1 MIDNYMLYS
10 NLPSI
15 DLHGM
20 DRVFAIIKVK
30 DFINDNYKLQKHT
43 IVIIH
48 GIGNGILKNAVHK
61 YLRNNHLVKEFRVD
75 VINTGCT
82 IVNLNLN

>member
-20 DRVFAIIKVK
+20 DKVFAVIKVK
-30 DFINDNYKLQKHT
+30 EFILDNYKLNNKL
-43 IVIIH
+43 ILIIH
-48 GIGNGILKNAVHK
+48 GTGSYILKSEIHK
-61 YLRNNHLVKEFRVD
+61 HLKTNDLVISYKVD
-75 VINTGCT
+75 LFNDGVT
-82 IVNLNLN
+82 VVELK

>member
-20 DRVFAIIKVK
+20 DKVFAVIKVK
-30 DFINDNYKLQKHT
+30 EFILDNYKLNNKL
-43 IVIIH
+43 ILIIH
-48 GIGNGILKNAVHK
+48 GKGSYILKNEIHK
-61 YLRNNHLVKEFRVD
+61 HLKNNDLVISYKVD
-75 VINTGCT
+75 LFNDGVT
-82 IVNLNLN
+82 VVELK

>member
-1 MIDNYMLYS
+1 MIDNYILYS

-30 DFINDNYKLQKHT
+30 EFIMDNYKLNNKL
-43 IVIIH
+43 ILIIH
-48 GIGNGILKNAVHK
+48 GKGSYILKNEVHK
-61 YLRNNHLVKEFRVD
+61 YLKSSDLVMSYKVD
-75 VINTGCT
+75 LFNDGVT
-82 IVNLNLN
+82 VVELK

>member
-1 MIDNYMLYS
+1 MIDNYMLYN

-30 DFINDNYKLQKHT
+30 EFINDNYKLNNKL
-43 IVIIH
+43 ILIIH
-48 GIGNGILKNAVHK
+48 GKGSYILKS
-61 YLRNNHLVKEFRVD
+61 
-75 VINTGCT
+75 
-82 IVNLNLN
+82 

>member
-1 MIDNYMLYS
+1 MIDNYMLYN

-30 DFINDNYKLQKHT
+30 EFINDNYKLNNKL
-43 IVIIH
+43 ILIIH
-48 GIGNGILKNAVHK
+48 GKGSYILKNEVHK
-61 YLRNNHLVKEFRVD
+61 YLKSNNLV
-75 VINTGCT
+75 TSYT
-82 IVNLNLN
+82 IDLFNNGVTVVELK